1 LSVNQEET
9 MSAVVEITEQTFATE
24 VLASNRPVFID
35 YWADWCEPC
44 KHLAPVID
52 ELSQRYPQVKFCKID
67 TNTNA
72 TLAARQ
78 GVMSLPTLQVIVGGE
93 VVASQQGS
101 KTKAGLVQMLSP
113 YLE

>member
-1 LSVNQEET
+1 MSSVF
-9 MSAVVEITEQTFATE
+9 EITEQTFATE

-44 KHLAPVID
+44 RHLAPVID
-52 ELSQRYPQVKFCKID
+52 ELSARYPQVKFCKVD

-101 KTKAGLVQMLSP
+101 KTKAGLVNMLSP